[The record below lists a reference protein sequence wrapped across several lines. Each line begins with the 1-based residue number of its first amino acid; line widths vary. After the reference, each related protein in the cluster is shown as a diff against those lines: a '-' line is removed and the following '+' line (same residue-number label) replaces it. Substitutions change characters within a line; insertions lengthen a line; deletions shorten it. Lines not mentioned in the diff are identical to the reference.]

1 VRAAI
6 YVRVSTPGQ
15 AQEGESIAM
24 QKERLSSYAKAQ
36 GWKIYKIYEDAGYSG
51 GSTDRPA
58 FQKMME
64 DAQDKK
70 FDVLLVYKIDRL
82 SRSILDFHTTLKIL
96 QDNGIS
102 FVSLTQNFDT
112 STSMGR
118 LMLAILVDFANF
130 EREINVDRSKD
141 SYLNRLN
148 HGYHSGKTPFG
159 YKRENGN
166 NLVIDEEQAEVVRQ
180 IFDMALGSYTS
191 REIADKFHLGVSK
204 IKNILNNPI
213 YAGYV
218 CDRGKYGRK
227 IPPPD
232 KWIKG
237 QHKPI
242 IPLET
247 FLNVMKKWKHGP
259 KKTTYVGLF
268 QKLIYCPYD
277 KHNFSLEVRK
287 LKKGQRFL
295 YWCAPVRRGE
305 TTCNRRFSEELIEN
319 LVLRSIEKSN
329 LSALYEK
336 KTAEKQVNVK
346 KEVEKIDKKIKRY
359 INLLEY
365 QDIPVVQ
372 VKEKLREL
380 QEKRKDVLR
389 SANTAQDKEVLHYL
403 KTINELYP
411 YMTRKEKQRLWRITI
426 KRITL
431 YKSTFKIE
439 WKNGLITQGSLT
451 PNPKFGTEGGTYI
464 RNLSIERSIRKVF
477 RKLSAV

>member
-1 VRAAI
+1 MKAAI

-24 QKERLSSYAKAQ
+24 QKERLSAYAKAQ
-36 GWKIYKIYEDAGYSG
+36 GWQIYKVYEDAGYSG
-51 GSTDRPA
+51 GTTDRPA
-58 FQKMME
+58 FQKLIE
-64 DAQDKK
+64 DVKDKK

-82 SRSILDFHTTLKIL
+82 SRSILDFHTTMKLL

-102 FVSLTQNFDT
+102 FVSLTQSFDT

-130 EREINVDRSKD
+130 EREINIDRAKD

-159 YKRENGN
+159 YKRVNGN

-180 IFDMALGSYTS
+180 IFHMALTGYTS

-204 IKNILNNPI
+204 IKNILGNPI

-237 QHKPI
+237 QHEPI

-259 KKTTYVGLF
+259 KKTRYTGLF

-277 KHNFSLEVRK
+277 KHNFTLEAHKRK
-287 LKKGQRFL
+287 NKTDFY
-295 YWCAPVRRGE
+295 YWCAPIRE
-305 TTCNRRFSEELIEN
+305 NEQTCNRRFSEEYIEN
-319 LVLRSIEKSN
+319 LVLHSIQKSN

-336 KTAEKQVNVK
+336 ASKEKQIDVK
-346 KEVEKIDKKIKRY
+346 KEIDKIEKKIKRY
-359 INLLEY
+359 IDLLEY
-365 QDIPVVQ
+365 QDIPTLQ
-372 VKEKLREL
+372 IREKLKEL
-380 QEKRKDVLR
+380 QAKKKDILR
-389 SANTAQDKEVLHYL
+389 SAHPEQDKEILHYL
-403 KTINELYP
+403 KTINEIYP
-411 YMTRKEKQRLWRITI
+411 YMTREEKQRLWRITI
-426 KRITL
+426 KKITL
-431 YKSTFKIE
+431 YKRTFRIE
-439 WKNGLITQGSLT
+439 WKNGIKTQGFLKEVSR
-451 PNPKFGTEGGTYI
+451 FGTEGGT
-464 RNLSIERSIRKVF
+464 
-477 RKLSAV
+477 